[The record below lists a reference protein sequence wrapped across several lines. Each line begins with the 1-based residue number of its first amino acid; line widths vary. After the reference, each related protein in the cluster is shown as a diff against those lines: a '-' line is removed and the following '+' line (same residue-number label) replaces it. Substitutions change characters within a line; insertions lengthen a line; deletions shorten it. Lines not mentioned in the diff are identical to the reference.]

1 MPTFW
6 LTKAESYQPVNHRG
20 YNVGNT
26 LQGFDWRMD
35 FMGLLR
41 AVFALAIVLGLIL
54 ALAYGLKRY
63 APQLMGRLQAPRGR
77 KRLEVVETLVLDP
90 VRRLVLVR
98 LDDEERLILLGE
110 GRELAE
116 PPVERKAKAIVAQ
129 SLAAVE
135 TATPAPRPVQA
146 ATVTPIAKPKP
157 ATAQAVTPRGDAS
170 RTELPKPRMYRTAE
184 NTAPRATEEVNDDL
198 F

>member
-1 MPTFW
+1 M
-6 LTKAESYQPVNHRG
+6 
-20 YNVGNT
+20 NV
-26 LQGFDWRMD
+26 LE
-35 FMGLLR
+35 LLR
-41 AVFALAIVLGLIL
+41 MVFALAIVLGLIF
-54 ALAYGLKRY
+54 AFAYVMKRY
-63 APQLMGRLQAPRGR
+63 APEMLGKLQAQRGNK

-129 SLAAVE
+129 SLAAAE
-135 TATPAPRPVQA
+135 AAMPAPRPSPVQPA
-146 ATVTPIAKPKP
+146 PPVVAPVAVKAKPAAVP
-157 ATAQAVTPRGDAS
+157 ASDTARP
-170 RTELPKPRMYRTAE
+170 ELARPRMYHSAQR
-184 NTAPRATEEVNDDL
+184 APQEASDDL